1 MLIWKQE
8 FGKEKPV
15 GMAQWDRDRDRR
27 EQGLGNARKQ
37 ILWQRRGLGFQSTRM
52 SIQRSSFCPLGKDW
66 GFFLVPDSWARGP
79 LIRALPLSSTDPS

>member
-15 GMAQWDRDRDRR
+15 GTAQWDRDRDRR

-52 SIQRSSFCPLGKDW
+52 FVQLPSFHW
-66 GFFLVPDSWARGP
+66 GRIGAFSWYLTAGP
-79 LIRALPLSSTDPS
+79 EAP